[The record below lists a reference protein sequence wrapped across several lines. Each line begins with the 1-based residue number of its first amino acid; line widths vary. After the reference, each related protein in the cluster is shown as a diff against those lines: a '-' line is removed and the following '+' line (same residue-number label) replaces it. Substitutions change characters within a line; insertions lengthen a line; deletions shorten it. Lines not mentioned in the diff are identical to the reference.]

1 MFLAAFLYPYS
12 ATTSKNAAKMLK
24 KVNNKYLAIQGTK
37 ILHIFATDLK
47 MKKLWQSTLK
57 M

>member
-37 ILHIFATDLK
+37 ILRIFATDLK